1 MFWSIVGWL
10 SCLQA
15 LMQFVNELIMTAEK
29 QKASN
34 RANTLPYC
42 LLDLTSFHHAFTW
55 RSSASQW
62 SHTLASKPSWPLGT
76 ILKLSYNALKESFF
90 YQAFWEENPVWPKEQ
105 LEFLLAYVCR
115 YFPSIC
121 FEGTVLHTMG
131 DHYTLNIISSRP
143 PPLNP
148 RFQGVYRKE
157 YSCDLDSSPNF
168 SLLVAQNLGSRK
180 TKCDFFSRK

>member
-15 LMQFVNELIMTAEK
+15 LMQFVNELIMTAE
-29 QKASN
+29 ACN

-42 LLDLTSFHHAFTW
+42 LLDLTSFHHAFMW
-55 RSSASQW
+55 RFTVSQW

-76 ILKLSYNALKESFF
+76 ILELSYNALKGSFF
-90 YQAFWEENPVWPKEQ
+90 YQAFWEENTVWPKEQ

-115 YFPSIC
+115 HFPSIC
-121 FEGTVLHTMG
+121 FEGTVLHAMG

-143 PPLNP
+143 PPLIP

-157 YSCDLDSSPNF
+157 YNCDQLWSWLFSKFLFVSCSKF
-168 SLLVAQNLGSRK
+168 G
-180 TKCDFFSRK
+180 F